1 MVPERHFR
9 AFARRAV
16 SLQATLTAGSASS
29 TATRLVNLG
38 LGGAAIETAMSL
50 AIGAPVTLEVAAP
63 NLWDPLVVPAI
74 VAWTLEQDAGVTRAG
89 LAFRHEERTAL
100 PALVELLAA
109 QRYE

>member
-16 SLQATLTAGSASS
+16 SLPASLTAGPSAP
-29 TATRLVNLG
+29 AAARLVNLG
-38 LGGAAIETAMSL
+38 LGGATIETAGTLS
-50 AIGAPVTLEVAAP
+50 IGAPVTLEVAAP

-74 VAWTLEQDAGVTRAG
+74 VAWTAEQGAGGTRAG
-89 LAFRHEERTAL
+89 LAFRHPSRTAL